1 MPQIYMPRHM
11 YLPDTPALTHRY
23 VAGHGYSYS
32 YRIGYK
38 PHATCHVFLCVLN
51 WPAIYLWHF
60 INFIFPPLWFRIFV
74 IFFPPI
80 ALGLSNLP
88 RIDPI
93 DISQL
98 GLAAPLMAY
107 PLNATCAPLVRR
119 AFWPCQPL
127 EARFDPLKPIKADS
141 ADLSMLNGTTSKR
154 LPSES
159 IIFKAPEIHF

>member
-1 MPQIYMPRHM
+1 MQHAMCFCVCLTDQQFIYGI
-11 YLPDTPALTHRY
+11 LSILFSLLFGFA
-23 VAGHGYSYS
+23 
-32 YRIGYK
+32 
-38 PHATCHVFLCVLN
+38 FLL
-51 WPAIYLWHF
+51 
-60 INFIFPPLWFRIFV
+60 
-74 IFFPPI
+74 FFPPI